1 MESKFY
7 RNYKRLFFI
16 GTGALL
22 AFTSLALASY
32 YLMLGIFGF
41 LLTIGAMY
49 GLAYLDKK
57 EDAAREREMREAFAH
72 CEEEL
77 FAAPPPEAGLALA
90 LLQVDDYDEVFQG
103 MIEEQRPLL
112 VAEVDK
118 LLREWARSLKA
129 YLRKDG
135 RDRYLLLLPA
145 RELASLEERGFPI
158 LDRIR
163 EVKAGNTLPVTLSIG
178 AGKGG
183 GGDPGALGQLAQQ
196 ALDLALAR
204 GGDQAVV
211 KDPDHT
217 WFYGGR
223 TEAVGRRSQ
232 VRARLAATELD
243 GLFRQCGLVVVMGH
257 ACIDFD
263 VLGAA
268 LGLAEAAQHYGKEV
282 RVVVDHPGGTI
293 ERLLEAVAGKH
304 PGLLGKGKEIGEKVG
319 SHTLL
324 LLVDVH
330 RPEMVAYPPLLSR
343 AGYIGVIDHHRRGA
357 EFLERANFAYLE
369 PGASSASE
377 LVGELIRYLPEE
389 VTLSPL
395 TATALLAGLIVDTK
409 QFTFATSA
417 RTFQAAALLRE
428 AGADPAV
435 IRSLFRSGLPA
446 LLYRAQLL
454 ENAEILEG
462 RYALAWHEQEFPEA
476 QVAAARAAETLLEVE
491 GVAASFVLYPAPG
504 GTAISARSAGEVN
517 VHRVMEMLGG
527 GGHFTVAGAYL
538 AGSDLRSA
546 RTRLVEALRAAG
558 ENAGGEAG
566 GEKP

>member
-16 GTGALL
+16 GVAVLL

-32 YLMLGIFGF
+32 YLLLGIFGF
-41 LLTIGAMY
+41 LLTMGGMF

-57 EDAAREREMREAFAH
+57 EEAAREKEIVEEIGRR
-72 CEEEL
+72 EEEGL
-77 FAAPPPEAGLALA
+77 PASPPPEAGLALA
-90 LLQVDDYDEVFQG
+90 VLQVDDYDEVFQG
-103 MIEEQRPLL
+103 LAEEQRPLL

-118 LLREWARSLKA
+118 LLREWARGLRA
-129 YLRKDG
+129 HLRKDG
-135 RDRYLLLLPA
+135 RDRYLMLLPA
-145 RELASLEERGFPI
+145 KELASLEESGFPI
-158 LDRIR
+158 LDQIR
-163 EVKAGNTLPVTLSIG
+163 KIKTGNTLPVTLSIG

-183 GGDPGALGQLAQQ
+183 GGDPAVLGQLAQQ

-223 TEAVGRRSQ
+223 TEAVGKRTQ
-232 VRARLAATELD
+232 VRARVAATELVN
-243 GLFRQCGLVVVMGH
+243 LFRNCNSVVVMGH
-257 ACIDFD
+257 AGIDFD

-268 LGLAEAAQHYGKEV
+268 LGLAEAARHFGKQA

-293 ERLLEAVAGKH
+293 EKLLDAVAGKH
-304 PGLLGKGKEIGEKVG
+304 PGLLGEGKEIGERVG
-319 SHTLL
+319 SDTLL

-330 RPEMVAYPPLLSR
+330 RPEMVAYPPLLNR
-343 AGYIGVIDHHRRGA
+343 AGSIGVIDHHRRGE
-357 EFLERANFAYLE
+357 EFLERASLAYLE
-369 PGASSASE
+369 PAASSASE

-389 VTLSPL
+389 VALSPL
-395 TATALLAGLIVDTK
+395 TATALLAGLVVDTK
-409 QFTFATSA
+409 QFTFATSP
-417 RTFQAAALLRE
+417 RTFHIAARLRE

-435 IRSLFRSGLPA
+435 IRTLFKASLPA

-454 ENAEILEG
+454 QNVEILEG
-462 RYALAWHEQEFPEA
+462 RYALTGHEQEFPEA

-504 GTAISARSAGEVN
+504 GVAISARSAGDVN
-517 VHRVMEMLGG
+517 VHRFMERLGG

-538 AGSDLRSA
+538 EGSDLAAARS
-546 RTRLVEALRAAG
+546 RLVEVLKG
-558 ENAGGEAG
+558 AG
-566 GEKP
+566 GEKS